1 MAKSKQ
7 AKKTI
12 PELEIAYLNR
22 PAYMHANSQSADHCS
37 EQNKLM
43 VTLDGSTC
51 AVCSS
56 VDDIIQTAKNHDR
69 AWYFDG
75 NTVQLLP
82 KV

>member
-7 AKKTI
+7 AKQSVVKSDYDLLV
-12 PELEIAYLNR
+12 EQG
-22 PAYMHANSQSADHCS
+22 MHVNSQSTLHCS

>member
-7 AKKTI
+7 TKQPVVKSDYDLLV
-12 PELEIAYLNR
+12 EQG
-22 PAYMHANSQSADHCS
+22 MHVNSQSTRHCS